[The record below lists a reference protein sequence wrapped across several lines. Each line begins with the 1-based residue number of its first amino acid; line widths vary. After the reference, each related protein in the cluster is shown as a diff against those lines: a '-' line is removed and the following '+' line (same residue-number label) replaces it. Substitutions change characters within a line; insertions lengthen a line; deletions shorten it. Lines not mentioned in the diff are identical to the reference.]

1 MRIGLVCP
9 YAWDVP
15 GGVRSHVAD
24 LGLTL
29 AERGH
34 QVSVLAPAED
44 PDLLPDWVV
53 DGGRPV
59 SVPYNG
65 SVAKVTFGWRT
76 TKRIRTW
83 IRDGEFDVLHVHEP
97 VAPGLSLIALWAASG
112 PIVGTWHSST
122 ARSRILSAGYYVAQT
137 AMEKLSGRIA
147 VSEDARRTLV
157 AHVGGD
163 AVLIPN
169 GVRVADYALTDRLAE
184 VDPDRPSMLFLGRID
199 EPRKGLEV
207 LLDAMP
213 AIIDRVPS
221 VQLIVAG
228 PGDAQDRRSGLD
240 PVVAGHVTF
249 LGRLSDQDKVRALRS
264 VDLYVAPHTGGESF
278 GIVLIEAMAAQAAA
292 MNAVIDALG
301 KAGIASKDIQTSG
314 LSLYPRY
321 DYLEHAQSDGS
332 IRGEQKL
339 AGYVSSNMI
348 SARVRRL
355 DTLGATIDSLVE
367 AGGNTFSG
375 VTFALDKDRELKNQ
389 ARTQAVKEAL
399 AKAEL
404 YANAAGLRV
413 ARIVTISEG
422 YEYSPQPVMMARAE
436 MAMDRAAPTPVA
448 AGEVGVTA
456 SVSVLFEL
464 VK

>member
-278 GIVLIEAMAAQAAA
+278 GIVLIEAMAAQAPVLASDLPAFRRVLAEGVAGRLFPVEDSSALASAA
-292 MNAVIDALG
+292 VDLLADAQ
-301 KAGIASKDIQTSG
+301 A
-314 LSLYPRY
+314 
-321 DYLEHAQSDGS
+321 
-332 IRGEQKL
+332 RGELIRQ
-339 AGYVSSNMI
+339 GT
-348 SARVRRL
+348 ARVRSFDWATVVEDVLAVYEAVTVTGEKVTEDLRGQIVGRL
-355 DTLGATIDSLVE
+355 GSR
-367 AGGNTFSG
+367 GG
-375 VTFALDKDRELKNQ
+375 
-389 ARTQAVKEAL
+389 
-399 AKAEL
+399 
-404 YANAAGLRV
+404 
-413 ARIVTISEG
+413 
-422 YEYSPQPVMMARAE
+422 
-436 MAMDRAAPTPVA
+436 
-448 AGEVGVTA
+448 
-456 SVSVLFEL
+456 
-464 VK
+464 